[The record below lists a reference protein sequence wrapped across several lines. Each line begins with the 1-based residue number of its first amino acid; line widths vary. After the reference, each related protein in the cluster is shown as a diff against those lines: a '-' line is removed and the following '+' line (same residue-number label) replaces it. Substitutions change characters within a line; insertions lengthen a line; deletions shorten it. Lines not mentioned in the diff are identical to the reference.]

1 MECDG
6 VGALCALLRCDITA
20 SSALTNSLVHYST
33 ALQLCSI
40 SHKENIIPLQRE
52 ACHLEMGLEV
62 ALYFIQY

>member
-6 VGALCALLRCDITA
+6 VSALCALLRCDITA

-33 ALQLCSI
+33 AVQLY
-40 SHKENIIPLQRE
+40 IIPLQRE
-52 ACHLEMGLEV
+52 ACHLEMGLDV